1 MTRHSRPGPEPTPRP
16 EGLGAGMTADLA
28 ADLDAGLDAGPVEET
43 RRSAGA
49 RDDPFSPESEARV
62 CERILGDRR
71 HGL

>member
-28 ADLDAGLDAGPVEET
+28 ADLDAGPVEET

-49 RDDPFSPESEARV
+49 RNDPFSPESEALV